1 MAVSSGVAVA
11 AVAAGVTAGSGG
23 AGVES
28 GADGPAAGTVYKH
41 KTLIIIH

>member
-28 GADGPAAGTVYKH
+28 GADGPAAGTVYKYQ
-41 KTLIIIH
+41 TLIIIY